1 MYKLRGPVIFANT
14 QTWYVMSHKVLF
26 VLILTLSIQLTYA
39 ISNIISSGSTLEST
53 SASSSILTMQTRIES
68 MSSESSNNNE
78 SGLQRIST
86 TPNLATAVPLG
97 TASNATN
104 IDDPFENFNR
114 NSYRMN
120 ATLDKHFIRPT
131 TVAYITYVPSVIRTG
146 VQNFFDNLRDFVT
159 LGNDVLQINGIRSV
173 KDTMRICINTTVG
186 ILGFIDVAAY
196 AGIHEHI
203 NTFGQTM
210 KFYGWTNSHY
220 YMIPLI
226 GPSTVRDALG
236 MIPDMFFNPTWY
248 IIPVQYVYVSVGLFV
263 ANGIDQ
269 RSKYLDFDQII
280 NASLDPYITVRD
292 FYLQN
297 SGNVISESG
306 ATPVDINTLIDGD
319 TQ

>member
-114 NSYRMN
+114 
-120 ATLDKHFIRPT
+120 K
-131 TVAYITYVPSVIRTG
+131 
-146 VQNFFDNLRDFVT
+146 
-159 LGNDVLQINGIRSV
+159 
-173 KDTMRICINTTVG
+173 K
-186 ILGFIDVAAY
+186 
-196 AGIHEHI
+196 
-203 NTFGQTM
+203 
-210 KFYGWTNSHY
+210 
-220 YMIPLI
+220 
-226 GPSTVRDALG
+226 
-236 MIPDMFFNPTWY
+236 
-248 IIPVQYVYVSVGLFV
+248 
-263 ANGIDQ
+263 
-269 RSKYLDFDQII
+269 
-280 NASLDPYITVRD
+280 
-292 FYLQN
+292 
-297 SGNVISESG
+297 
-306 ATPVDINTLIDGD
+306 
-319 TQ
+319 